1 MVKKTRRGVYI
12 NLADSDIVYTH
23 NGTTYKFSSNKKR
36 EIFLRRVSESIN
48 AINKLN
54 DKMFRYTEVLSK
66 DYSLDDLLN
75 GVYDKVYKNML
86 YK

>member
-1 MVKKTRRGVYI
+1 MVKRTRRGVYI

-54 DKMFRYTEVLSK
+54 DKMFRYTEVLGK

-75 GVYDKVYKNML
+75 GAYDKVYKNML

>member
-1 MVKKTRRGVYI
+1 MKKKTRRGVYI
-12 NLADSDIVYTH
+12 NLADSDIIYTH

-36 EIFLRRVSESIN
+36 EIFLKRVSESIN
-48 AINKLN
+48 ALNKLN
-54 DKMFRYTEVLSK
+54 GKMFRYTEIIKK
-66 DYSLDDLLN
+66 DYNINDLLN

>member
-36 EIFLRRVSESIN
+36 EIFLKRVTESIN

-54 DKMFRYTEVLSK
+54 GKIFRYTDINK
-66 DYSLDDLLN
+66 DYNIDGLLN
-75 GVYDKVYKNML
+75 GVYDKVYTNMM

>member
-1 MVKKTRRGVYI
+1 MVKKTRRGVFI

-23 NGTTYKFSSNKKR
+23 NDTTYKFSSNKKR
-36 EIFLRRVSESIN
+36 EIFLRRVRENIN
-48 AINKLN
+48 ALNKLN
-54 DKMFRYTEVLSK
+54 GKIFRYTEVLSK
-66 DYSLDDLLN
+66 DYNIDDLLN

>member
-12 NLADSDIVYTH
+12 NLDDSDIVYTH

-36 EIFLRRVSESIN
+36 EIFLRRVRESIN
-48 AINKLN
+48 ALNKLN
-54 DKMFRYTEVLSK
+54 GKIFRYTEILDK
-66 DYSLDDLLN
+66 DYNIDNLLN

-86 YK
+86 NK

>member
-1 MVKKTRRGVYI
+1 MAKKTRRGVFI

-23 NGTTYKFSSNKKR
+23 NGITYKFSSNKKR
-36 EIFLRRVSESIN
+36 EIFLRRVSESIT
-48 AINKLN
+48 ALNKLN
-54 DKMFRYTEVLSK
+54 GKMFRYTEVLGK

-75 GVYDKVYKNML
+75 GIYDKVYKNML

>member
-1 MVKKTRRGVYI
+1 MANKTRRGVYI

-36 EIFLRRVSESIN
+36 EIFLKRVCESIN
-48 AINKLN
+48 ALNKLN
-54 DKMFRYTEVLSK
+54 GKIFRYTEVISK
-66 DYSLDDLLN
+66 DYNIDDLLN

>member
-1 MVKKTRRGVYI
+1 MAKKTRRGVYI

-23 NGTTYKFSSNKKR
+23 NGKTYKFSSNKKR

-48 AINKLN
+48 ALNKLN
-54 DKMFRYTEVLSK
+54 GKIFRYTNINK
-66 DYSLDDLLN
+66 DYNIDDLLN
-75 GVYDKVYKNML
+75 GVYDKVYKNMM

>member
-23 NGTTYKFSSNKKR
+23 NGKTYKFSSNKKR
-36 EIFLRRVSESIN
+36 EIFLKRVSESIN

-54 DKMFRYTEVLSK
+54 GKIFRYTDIKK
-66 DYSLDDLLN
+66 DYNIDGLLN
-75 GVYDKVYKNML
+75 GVYDKVYTNMM

>member
-1 MVKKTRRGVYI
+1 MVKKTRRGVFI

-36 EIFLRRVSESIN
+36 EIFLRRVRESIN
-48 AINKLN
+48 ALNKLN
-54 DKMFRYTEVLSK
+54 GKIFRYTEVSSK
-66 DYSLDDLLN
+66 DYNIVNLVN

>member
-48 AINKLN
+48 GLN
-54 DKMFRYTEVLSK
+54 TLNGKIFRYTQVLST
-66 DYSLDDLLN
+66 DYNIDDLLN

>member
-1 MVKKTRRGVYI
+1 MVKKTRRGVFI

-36 EIFLRRVSESIN
+36 EIFLKRVSESIN
-48 AINKLN
+48 TINKLN
-54 DKMFRYTEVLSK
+54 GKIFRYTSKNK
-66 DYSLDDLLN
+66 DYNIDDLIN
-75 GVYDKVYKNML
+75 GVYDKVYTNMM

>member
-1 MVKKTRRGVYI
+1 MRKKTRRGVFI

-48 AINKLN
+48 ALNKLN
-54 DKMFRYTEVLSK
+54 GKIFRYTEIINK
-66 DYSLDDLLN
+66 DYSIEDLLN

>member
-1 MVKKTRRGVYI
+1 MVKKTRRGVFI

-23 NGTTYKFSSNKKR
+23 NGTSYKFSSNKKR

-54 DKMFRYTEVLSK
+54 GKMFRYTEVLGK
-66 DYSLDDLLN
+66 YYSLDDLLN

>member
-36 EIFLRRVSESIN
+36 EIFLRRVIESIN

-54 DKMFRYTEVLSK
+54 DKMFRYTEVLGK
-66 DYSLDDLLN
+66 DYSLDDLLS

>member
-23 NGTTYKFSSNKKR
+23 NGKTYKFSSNKKR
-36 EIFLRRVSESIN
+36 DIFLKRVTESIN

-54 DKMFRYTEVLSK
+54 GKIFRYTDINK
-66 DYSLDDLLN
+66 DYNIDDLLN
-75 GVYDKVYKNML
+75 GVYDKVYTNMM

>member
-54 DKMFRYTEVLSK
+54 DKIFRYTDALGK

-75 GVYDKVYKNML
+75 GVFDKVYKNML

>member
-23 NGTTYKFSSNKKR
+23 NGTTYKFSSIKKR
-36 EIFLRRVSESIN
+36 QIFLRRVNESVT
-48 AINKLN
+48 ALNKLSG
-54 DKMFRYTEVLSK
+54 KIFRYTEILSK
-66 DYSLDDLLN
+66 DYNIYDLLN
-75 GVYDKVYKNML
+75 GIYDKVYKNML

>member
-1 MVKKTRRGVYI
+1 MKKKTRRGVFI
-12 NLADSDIVYTH
+12 NLADSDIIYIH

-36 EIFLRRVSESIN
+36 EIFLKRVSESIN
-48 AINKLN
+48 ALNKLN
-54 DKMFRYTEVLSK
+54 GKMFRYTEVLSK

>member
-36 EIFLRRVSESIN
+36 EIFLRRVSENIN

-54 DKMFRYTEVLSK
+54 DKIFRYTKVLGK

>member
-1 MVKKTRRGVYI
+1 MKKKTRRGVYI

-23 NGTTYKFSSNKKR
+23 HGTTYKFSSNKKR
-36 EIFLRRVSESIN
+36 EIFLKRVSESIN
-48 AINKLN
+48 ALNKLN
-54 DKMFRYTEVLSK
+54 GKIFRYTEILTK
-66 DYSLDDLLN
+66 DYNIDGLLN

>member
-1 MVKKTRRGVYI
+1 MVKKTRRGVFI

-23 NGTTYKFSSNKKR
+23 NGTAYKFSSNKKR

-48 AINKLN
+48 AIYKLN
-54 DKMFRYTEVLSK
+54 DKIFRYTEVLGK

>member
-1 MVKKTRRGVYI
+1 MVKKTRRGVFI
-12 NLADSDIVYTH
+12 NLADSDIVFTN

-48 AINKLN
+48 ALNKLN
-54 DKMFRYTEVLSK
+54 GKIFRYTEALSK
-66 DYSLDDLLN
+66 DYNTKDLIN
-75 GVYDKVYKNML
+75 GVCDKVYKNML

>member
-23 NGTTYKFSSNKKR
+23 NGKTYKFSSNKKR
-36 EIFLRRVSESIN
+36 EIFLKRVTESIN

-54 DKMFRYTEVLSK
+54 GKIFRYTDINK
-66 DYSLDDLLN
+66 DYNIDGLIN
-75 GVYDKVYKNML
+75 GVYDKVYTNMM

>member
-1 MVKKTRRGVYI
+1 MIKKTRRGVYI
-12 NLADSDIVYTH
+12 NLADSDIIYTH
-23 NGTTYKFSSNKKR
+23 NGSTYKFSSNKKR

-48 AINKLN
+48 AIYKLN
-54 DKMFRYTEVLSK
+54 DKIFRYTEVLGK

>member
-1 MVKKTRRGVYI
+1 MVKKTRRGVFI
-12 NLADSDIVYTH
+12 NLADSDIVFTH

-36 EIFLRRVSESIN
+36 EIFLRRVRESIN

-54 DKMFRYTEVLSK
+54 GKIFRYTDINK
-66 DYSLDDLLN
+66 DYNIDGLLN
-75 GVYDKVYKNML
+75 GVYDKVYTNMM

>member
-1 MVKKTRRGVYI
+1 MVKKTRRGVFI

-23 NGTTYKFSSNKKR
+23 NGTIYKFSSNKKR

-48 AINKLN
+48 ALNKLN
-54 DKMFRYTEVLSK
+54 GKIFRYTEVLSK
-66 DYSLDDLLN
+66 DYNITSLLN
-75 GVYDKVYKNML
+75 GVYDKVYNNML

>member
-1 MVKKTRRGVYI
+1 MAKKTRRGVYI
-12 NLADSDIVYTH
+12 NLADSDIIYTH

-36 EIFLRRVSESIN
+36 EIFLRRVCESIN
-48 AINKLN
+48 ALNKLN
-54 DKMFRYTEVLSK
+54 GKMFRYTEVLGK

-75 GVYDKVYKNML
+75 GVYDKVYKNMM

>member
-1 MVKKTRRGVYI
+1 MVKKTRRGVFI
-12 NLADSDIVYTH
+12 NLADSDITYMH

-36 EIFLRRVSESIN
+36 DIFLKRVNESIN

-54 DKMFRYTEVLSK
+54 GKIFRYTDIPNK
-66 DYSLDDLLN
+66 DYNIDDLLN

>member
-23 NGTTYKFSSNKKR
+23 NGTIYKFSSNKKR

-48 AINKLN
+48 TINKLN
-54 DKMFRYTEVLSK
+54 DKMFRYTEVLDK
-66 DYSLDDLLN
+66 DYRLDDLLN

>member
-1 MVKKTRRGVYI
+1 MVKKTRRGVYVI
-12 NLADSDIVYTH
+12 LADSDIVYTH

-54 DKMFRYTEVLSK
+54 GKIFRYTEVSGK

-75 GVYDKVYKNML
+75 GVYDKVYKNMI